1 MFSFGLYAHIF
12 YISFIPHLS
21 AYSLKLFGNVIL
33 YGNCF
38 LSKTLLVTLFLLE
51 YKYKQITLAIAYLL
65 FWGRKRLLYH
75 IYVITILKIVNW
87 LFHLMETQISLTMG
101 NPSSITALPSDNKN
115 NHLIVKLLF
124 WVSIGDFAINHNII
138 WELKS
143 DKYL

>member
-21 AYSLKLFGNVIL
+21 PYSLKLFGNVIL

-51 YKYKQITLAIAYLL
+51 YKYKEIALAIEYLL
-65 FWGRKRLLYH
+65 LWRHNESYI
-75 IYVITILKIVNW
+75 IYMLWWFKNTKLI
-87 LFHLMETQISLTMG
+87 ISFNRGTHFSNNG
-101 NPSSITALPSDNKN
+101 NPSSITALPSDKIN

-124 WVSIGDFAINHNII
+124 WVFIGDFAINHNII

>member
-21 AYSLKLFGNVIL
+21 AYSLKLFRNVIL

-51 YKYKQITLAIAYLL
+51 YKYKEIALAIQ
-65 FWGRKRLLYH
+65 RIPYH
-75 IYVITILKIVNW
+75 IHVIMMLKIVNW
-87 LFHLMETQISLTMG
+87 LFHLMKIQISLTMET
-101 NPSSITALPSDNKN
+101 PSSITTFPSNNKN

-124 WVSIGDFAINHNII
+124 WVSIGDFAINHNIT